1 VGDAERADLR
11 ELPGGQLVVVGADVA
26 ADGQAR
32 RDEVEVGELGLRQGV
47 DRAAPSVCSGQSTRS
62 QQTSGRAA
70 VMGRELG
77 RFLEHRRH
85 ELGLS
90 RRELAERSGLSY
102 PYISQL
108 ETGDREPALKAMRA
122 LAPVLDVRPEEL
134 AALVAGGNWAT
145 TGASTYASAPLMS
158 LSRPAPDRAGYNPD
172 KVLLS
177 LERRLREVP
186 PLERIAL
193 LNQLIA
199 AAVDELATHSSR

>member
-1 VGDAERADLR
+1 
-11 ELPGGQLVVVGADVA
+11 
-26 ADGQAR
+26 
-32 RDEVEVGELGLRQGV
+32 
-47 DRAAPSVCSGQSTRS
+47 
-62 QQTSGRAA
+62 
-70 VMGRELG
+70 MGRELG

-90 RRELAERSGLSY
+90 RRDLADQSGLSY

-134 AALVAGGNWAT
+134 AALVAGGEWTT
-145 TGASTYASAPLMS
+145 TGTSSYASAPDMTLGS
-158 LSRPAPDRAGYNPD
+158 LSSADMPTYNKD

-177 LERRLREVP
+177 LERRLRDVP
-186 PLERIAL
+186 PLERISL

-199 AAVDELATHSSR
+199 AAVDELGGDSR

>member
-1 VGDAERADLR
+1 
-11 ELPGGQLVVVGADVA
+11 
-26 ADGQAR
+26 
-32 RDEVEVGELGLRQGV
+32 
-47 DRAAPSVCSGQSTRS
+47 
-62 QQTSGRAA
+62 
-70 VMGRELG
+70 MGRELG

-90 RRELAERSGLSY
+90 RRELADRSGLSY

-134 AALVAGGNWAT
+134 AALVAGGDWAT
-145 TGASTYASAPLMS
+145 TGGSTYESAPVMS
-158 LSRPAPDRAGYNPD
+158 LSRPSSDGATYNRD

-177 LERRLREVP
+177 LERRLRDVP

-193 LNQLIA
+193 LNELIA
-199 AAVDELATHSSR
+199 AAVDELSGGGSR